1 MDKLNQPSATNEPKW
16 KAWFKRLGLGAFLFF
31 LLKGIGWLV
40 LFYFGFEL
48 AGC

>member
-1 MDKLNQPSATNEPKW
+1 MGRLNDHTPPHEPKW
-16 KAWFKRLGLGAFLFF
+16 RAFLKRFGIGAFLFF